1 MNKTNLSGALALM
14 LVITIAAWCG
24 EPVNGP
30 EIVEK
35 KLIEY
40 GWDVP
45 TPDYIRAN
53 IREMEKKP
61 FDGLVF
67 KLKGGGTVLDPKPM
81 DAAQFAEDYENVS
94 NIPWETFTINLS
106 SCGRHRTGLVQR

>member
-1 MNKTNLSGALALM
+1 MHKTSLSAIVVAA
-14 LVITIAAWCG
+14 IAVSVSAWAG

-30 EIVEK
+30 SILEK

-45 TPDYIRAN
+45 TPDVIRAN
-53 IREMEKKP
+53 IREMEKRP

-67 KLKGGGTVLDPKPM
+67 KLKGGGNVLDPKPM
-81 DAAQFAEDYENVS
+81 DAAQFAEDYDNVA
-94 NIPWETFTINLS
+94 NIAWE
-106 SCGRHRTGLVQR
+106 